1 MFVKKSQS
9 AGLFRCSCKV
19 VEICD
24 LQIISYE
31 RRWSSTGK
39 LLVRGKSLRSTFS
52 YGILNMGKFNVLGFR
67 YYEITKEGY
76 YMAKVKVF
84 LSFEF
89 DRDEEL
95 HRNFYAQATHHSCYE
110 IEDYSL
116 NEAYRPHDNNWV
128 KKARAQISRS
138 DIVIVVTGQDAH
150 NAPGVE
156 KEVTIANQ
164 QHKPIFQIRPQGRT
178 SGPVRGA
185 GEEVPWKWK
194 QINAMVSKCLKK

>member
-1 MFVKKSQS
+1 
-9 AGLFRCSCKV
+9 
-19 VEICD
+19 
-24 LQIISYE
+24 
-31 RRWSSTGK
+31 
-39 LLVRGKSLRSTFS
+39 
-52 YGILNMGKFNVLGFR
+52 MGKFNILGFR

-89 DRDEEL
+89 GRDNEL
-95 HRNFYAQATHHSCYE
+95 HHNFYGQAARGDSCHE

-116 NEAYRPHDNNWV
+116 KEAYKPHNDRSWL
-128 KKARAQISRS
+128 KKARDLISRS

-164 QHKPIFQIRPQGRT
+164 QHKPIFQIRPQNGT
-178 SGPVRGA
+178 SGSVPGA
-185 GEEVPWKWK
+185 GEVIPWDWK
-194 QINAMVSKCLKK
+194 QINAMISKCLKK